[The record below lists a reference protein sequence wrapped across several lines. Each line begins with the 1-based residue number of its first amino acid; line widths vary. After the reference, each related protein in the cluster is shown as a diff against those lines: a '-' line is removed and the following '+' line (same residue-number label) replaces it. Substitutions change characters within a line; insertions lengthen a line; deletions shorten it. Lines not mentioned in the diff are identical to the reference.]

1 MLCTIGQYRV
11 LKARKQSGRRILAL
25 DSTVRL
31 SFSLPLSLQKMT
43 RTYSNMKR
51 FTNTMHVTI
60 QMSRKET

>member
-1 MLCTIGQYRV
+1 MGQYRA

-51 FTNTMHVTI
+51 LTNTMQVTI